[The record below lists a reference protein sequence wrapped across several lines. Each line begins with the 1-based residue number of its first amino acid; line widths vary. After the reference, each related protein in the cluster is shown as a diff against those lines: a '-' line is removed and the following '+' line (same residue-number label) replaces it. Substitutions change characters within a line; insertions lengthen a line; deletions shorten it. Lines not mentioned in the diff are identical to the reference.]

1 MRFLIPRPHAFLRI
15 DHIKAERLVRI
26 ADKPMSNVPSTTI
39 ISDSMIVALF
49 LVCSYIGRPRT
60 AALRMPAK
68 DMENEHDNG
77 RRV

>member
-1 MRFLIPRPHAFLRI
+1 MRFLTPRRHAFLRI

-49 LVCSYIGRPRT
+49 LFCSYIGRPRT
-60 AALRMPAK
+60 AALRMAEE
-68 DMENEHDNG
+68 DMESEHDNG